1 MAEVIHPRKRKMKK
15 DVWNT
20 NGVREERTEDI
31 LVCPESLRDQ
41 QQDYVGTEVS
51 SKSLRIGTLARNFD
65 SYRSGQWCYFCAT
78 TFRKWKTFIN
88 HAFFILECILTLVP
102 CNHPSRTC
110 TAPGLWGG
118 QAGIWQTPPI
128 LVTVYLEL
136 YPLAGGCGPSGPK
149 PPATWTVSSPLQLG
163 SLTGPRTTTP
173 TDWHWLWHSYP
184 SPICKF
190 LYIFKYLLI

>member
-65 SYRSGQWCYFCAT
+65 SYRSGQ
-78 TFRKWKTFIN
+78 
-88 HAFFILECILTLVP
+88 
-102 CNHPSRTC
+102 
-110 TAPGLWGG
+110 
-118 QAGIWQTPPI
+118 
-128 LVTVYLEL
+128 
-136 YPLAGGCGPSGPK
+136 
-149 PPATWTVSSPLQLG
+149 
-163 SLTGPRTTTP
+163 
-173 TDWHWLWHSYP
+173 
-184 SPICKF
+184 
-190 LYIFKYLLI
+190 